1 MDEARALSRWDEQ
14 TAAPVRA
21 GTPLRVCVLAVPPG
35 TARGECSA
43 GVLSDLRLQGTV
55 SALPSFELKQNRFSL
70 FLLSLFSSAPCQLRM

>member
-21 GTPLRVCVLAVPPG
+21 GTPLRVCPRGAPG

-55 SALPSFELKQNRFSL
+55 SALPSFGLKQNRFSL
-70 FLLSLFSSAPCQLRM
+70 FLLSLFSSAPSQLRM